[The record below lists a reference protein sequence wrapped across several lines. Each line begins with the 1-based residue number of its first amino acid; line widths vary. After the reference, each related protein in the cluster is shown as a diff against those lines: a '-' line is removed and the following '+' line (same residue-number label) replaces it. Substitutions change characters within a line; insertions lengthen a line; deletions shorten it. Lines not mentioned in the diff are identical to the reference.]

1 MRGEASYTNAD
12 CSLSDC
18 ISQFWGSWRG
28 LKEIS
33 EYFHGD
39 SVKVEAQV
47 LRVFVVVRDFLFFLD
62 EAYMMMV
69 AKLVCTIF
77 IQSCLWLL
85 LLPGLTR
92 AMESDITCLRSLKS
106 QLKDPHAYLSNWVF
120 GDYSDG
126 YICSFFGVY
135 CYRSSLNKVLSIN
148 LGGSG
153 LEGEFPSGV
162 KLYLSNNNL
171 AGEIPASLPNMSY
184 LNTLLLDHNRFRGRI
199 PSELASSPG
208 LLQFSVAHNDLK
220 GPIPEFTAGNISLSS
235 FDDNPDLCGFPLDP
249 CQDSFYSM
257 AIIAANIAAAA
268 FFPVGACYG
277 WLYDSHKQNQRPRR
291 R

>member
-1 MRGEASYTNAD
+1 
-12 CSLSDC
+12 
-18 ISQFWGSWRG
+18 
-28 LKEIS
+28 
-33 EYFHGD
+33 
-39 SVKVEAQV
+39 
-47 LRVFVVVRDFLFFLD
+47 
-62 EAYMMMV
+62 MMMV

-77 IQSCLWLL
+77 IRSCLWLL

-126 YICSFFGVY
+126 YICSFFGMY

-162 KLYLSNNNL
+162 KLCSFMESLNLTGNNLTGTLPSDTFSSLPFLVTLDLSNNNL

-184 LNTLLLDHNRFRGRI
+184 LNTLLLDHNRFTGRI

>member
-1 MRGEASYTNAD
+1 
-12 CSLSDC
+12 
-18 ISQFWGSWRG
+18 
-28 LKEIS
+28 
-33 EYFHGD
+33 
-39 SVKVEAQV
+39 
-47 LRVFVVVRDFLFFLD
+47 
-62 EAYMMMV
+62 MV
-69 AKLVCTIF
+69 AKQVCTIF
-77 IQSCLWLL
+77 IRSCIWLL
-85 LLPGLTR
+85 LLPILTR

-120 GDYSDG
+120 GNYSDG

-135 CYRSSLNKVLSIN
+135 CWRSNHNKVLSIN
-148 LGGSG
+148 LGRSG

-162 KLYLSNNNL
+162 KLCSFMESLNLTGNNLTGTLPSDTFSSLPYLVTLDLSNNNL

-184 LNTLLLDHNRFRGRI
+184 LNTLLLDHNRFTGSI
-199 PSELASSPG
+199 PSELASSPR

-249 CQDSFYSM
+249 CPDSFYSM

-268 FFPVGACYG
+268 FFLVGACYG
-277 WLYDSHKQNQRPRR
+277 WLYDSRKQNQRPRR

>member
-1 MRGEASYTNAD
+1 
-12 CSLSDC
+12 
-18 ISQFWGSWRG
+18 
-28 LKEIS
+28 
-33 EYFHGD
+33 
-39 SVKVEAQV
+39 
-47 LRVFVVVRDFLFFLD
+47 
-62 EAYMMMV
+62 MMMV
-69 AKLVCTIF
+69 AKQVCTIF
-77 IQSCLWLL
+77 IRSCIWLL
-85 LLPGLTR
+85 LLPILTR

-120 GDYSDG
+120 GNYSDG

-135 CYRSSLNKVLSIN
+135 CWRSNHNKVLSIN
-148 LGGSG
+148 LGRSG

-162 KLYLSNNNL
+162 KLFCQTC
-171 AGEIPASLPNMSY
+171 P
-184 LNTLLLDHNRFRGRI
+184 TLLLDHNRFTGSI
-199 PSELASSPG
+199 PSELASSPR

-249 CQDSFYSM
+249 CPDSFYSM

-268 FFPVGACYG
+268 FFLVGACYG
-277 WLYDSHKQNQRPRR
+277 WLYDTRKQNQRPRR

>member
-1 MRGEASYTNAD
+1 
-12 CSLSDC
+12 
-18 ISQFWGSWRG
+18 
-28 LKEIS
+28 
-33 EYFHGD
+33 
-39 SVKVEAQV
+39 
-47 LRVFVVVRDFLFFLD
+47 
-62 EAYMMMV
+62 MMMV

-77 IQSCLWLL
+77 IRSYLWVLL
-85 LLPGLTR
+85 VPSLTR

-120 GDYSDG
+120 GNYSDG

-135 CYRSSLNKVLSIN
+135 CYRSNYNKVLSIN

-153 LEGEFPSGV
+153 LQGEFPSGV
-162 KLYLSNNNL
+162 KLCSFMESLNLTGNNLSGTLPSVIFSSLPFLVTLDLSNNNF
-171 AGEIPASLPNMSY
+171 AGNIPASLSNMSY
-184 LNTLLLDHNRFRGRI
+184 LSTLLLDHNRLTGSI
-199 PSELASSPG
+199 PSELASSTR

-235 FDDNPDLCGFPLDP
+235 FDDNLDLCGFPLDP
-249 CQDSFYSM
+249 CSGSFYYM

-277 WLYDSHKQNQRPRR
+277 WLYDGKKQNQRPRR